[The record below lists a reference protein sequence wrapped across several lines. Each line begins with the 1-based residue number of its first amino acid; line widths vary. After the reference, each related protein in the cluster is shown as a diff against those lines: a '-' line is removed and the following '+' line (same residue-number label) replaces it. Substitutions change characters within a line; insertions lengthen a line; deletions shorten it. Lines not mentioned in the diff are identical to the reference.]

1 MEATRNAV
9 TYNIVTVY
17 ICLLIAGLYR

>member
-17 ICLLIAGLYR
+17 VCLLIAGLYR